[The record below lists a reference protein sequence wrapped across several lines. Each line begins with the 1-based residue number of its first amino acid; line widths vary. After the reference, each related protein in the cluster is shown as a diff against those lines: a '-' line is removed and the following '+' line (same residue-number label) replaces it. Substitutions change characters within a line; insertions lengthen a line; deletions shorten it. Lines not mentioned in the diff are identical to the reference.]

1 VFGLVISG
9 APVLLLSGQE
19 NSGRLIMDLGISG
32 KRALV
37 CASSKGLG
45 LGCAEAL
52 AEAGVN
58 LVMNARGAEALE
70 ASAQAIRDAYG
81 VGVVTVAADVTTEE
95 GRARVLEAAEGVDIL
110 VNNAGGPPPGMWT
123 DWDREDFI
131 SALDANMLAPI
142 ALIKALVPG
151 MMERGWGR
159 VVNITSQSVKAP
171 IAILGLSNAARAGLT
186 GYVAG
191 TSRQVAG
198 SGVTINNLLP
208 GIHATDRAVSL
219 DTGVSTAQGIS
230 IEQAKANR
238 CATIPAGRYGTR
250 QEFGAT
256 CAFLCSQHAG
266 FIIGQN
272 ILLDGGAM
280 NATL

>member
-1 VFGLVISG
+1 
-9 APVLLLSGQE
+9 
-19 NSGRLIMDLGISG
+19 MDLGLSG

-58 LVMNARGAEALE
+58 LVMNARGVEALE

-81 VGVVTVAADVTTEE
+81 VEVVTVAADVTTPE
-95 GRARVLEAAEGVDIL
+95 GQAKVIKAAEGVDIL
-110 VNNAGGPPPGMWT
+110 VNNAGGPPPGMWS
-123 DWDREDFI
+123 DWDRDDFI
-131 SALDANMLAPI
+131 AALDANMLAPI
-142 ALIKALVPG
+142 ALIKALVPA

-171 IAILGLSNAARAGLT
+171 IPVLGLSNSARAGLT

-191 TSRQVAG
+191 TSRQVA
-198 SGVTINNLLP
+198 SKGVTINNLLP
-208 GIHATDRAVSL
+208 GIHATDRAISL
-219 DTGVSTAQGIS
+219 DQGVADQQGIS
-230 IEQAKANR
+230 IEDAAKQRA
-238 CATIPAGRYGTR
+238 ATIPAGRYGTR

-256 CAFLCSQHAG
+256 CAFLCSQYAG
-266 FIIGQN
+266 FIVGQN
-272 ILLDGGAM
+272 ILLDGGAVNSTM
-280 NATL
+280 